1 MASTFVIH
9 DRRDW
14 TFQLVL
20 LGSRLQVEGWCDGGG
35 GASGVE
41 PLRCSA
47 WVEPLQDPRDV
58 ADTLIRQ
65 PRCCL
70 GS

>member
-9 DRRDW
+9 GRRDW

-20 LGSRLQVEGWCDGGG
+20 LGSRLRLEGWCDGPD
-35 GASGVE
+35 E
-41 PLRCSA
+41 LDCCSTWMQPTQA
-47 WVEPLQDPRDV
+47 PHEV
-58 ADTLIRQ
+58 AEQLMRR

-70 GS
+70 